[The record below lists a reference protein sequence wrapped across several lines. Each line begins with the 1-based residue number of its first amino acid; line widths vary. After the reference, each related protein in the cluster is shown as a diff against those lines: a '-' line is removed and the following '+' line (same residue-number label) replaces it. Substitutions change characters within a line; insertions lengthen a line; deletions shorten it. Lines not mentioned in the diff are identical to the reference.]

1 MLCLFH
7 FKVRRERE
15 KNFSLPGLGPS
26 YYLSMKPLIRYV
38 VYGKKKNREAPQL
51 VIDTR
56 NVNPIVKLL
65 NRNMD
70 IFIES
75 INVNK

>member
-1 MLCLFH
+1 
-7 FKVRRERE
+7 
-15 KNFSLPGLGPS
+15 
-26 YYLSMKPLIRYV
+26 MKPLIRYV
-38 VYGKKKNREAPQL
+38 GHGKKKNREAPQL

-56 NVNPIVKLL
+56 KVNPIVKLL

-75 INVNK
+75 IM